1 MAYIERAIAP
11 ILKKVCAGKRR
22 EPMLALL
29 SGDDVLLGDWDRD
42 ALLQSYVT
50 DSEAFTKKKQAY
62 HLYD

>member
-1 MAYIERAIAP
+1 
-11 ILKKVCAGKRR
+11 
-22 EPMLALL
+22 MLALL